1 MIEIKNLKKNFGST
15 EVLKGIDI
23 TIDDGQ
29 IYGLVGV
36 SGAGKST
43 LLRCINGLE
52 TFDSGELIVNGTNI
66 ASLGEKELNAFR
78 KDVGMIFQHFS
89 LLERKTVF
97 DNVAFPMKCHGVP
110 KAEQKER
117 VLELLSLVGLAEK
130 ASALPRQLSGGQKQR
145 VAIARALTLN
155 PSVLLCDEATSALDP
170 NITRSILHLL
180 SKINREL
187 GITIVVVTHSMSVVK
202 EICDAAAI
210 LDHGELTYKGSV
222 EDLFLRHSDVLES
235 VIGKESEP
243 TEREGEAELVLIQQE
258 GAEDVLARVALE
270 TGICFRVAWGGLDS
284 YRGKTAG
291 SFRIVVESE
300 NLPALRAYLETS
312 GIEWYAPQDA
322 KTGQQEGSE

>member
-1 MIEIKNLKKNFGST
+1 MIEIKNLKKKFGDI

-23 TIDDGQ
+23 TIEDGQ

-52 TFDSGELIVNGTNI
+52 AFDTGELVVNGTNI
-66 ASLGEKELNAFR
+66 ASLNAKQLNAFR

-110 KAEQKER
+110 KEQQKER

-130 ASALPRQLSGGQKQR
+130 ADALPRQLSGGQKQR

-202 EICDAAAI
+202 EVCDAAAI

-222 EDLFLRHSDVLES
+222 EDLFLRHPDVLES
-235 VIGKESEP
+235 VIGAETEPKE
-243 TEREGEAELVLIQQE
+243 RAGEKELVLIQQAGE
-258 GAEDVLARVALE
+258 QDLLARVALE
-270 TGICFRVAWGGLDS
+270 TGIAFSVAWGGLDS

-291 SFRIVVESE
+291 SFHVVVAQESY
-300 NLPALRAYLETS
+300 PALKAYLDKN
-312 GIEWYAPQDA
+312 GIEWYAPIA
-322 KTGQQEGSE
+322 AATKQEKGE